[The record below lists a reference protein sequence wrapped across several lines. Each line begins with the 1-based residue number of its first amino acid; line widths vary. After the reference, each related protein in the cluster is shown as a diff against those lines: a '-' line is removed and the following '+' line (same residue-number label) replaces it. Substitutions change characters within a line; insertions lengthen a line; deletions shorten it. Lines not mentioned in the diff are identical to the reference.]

1 MVTTQSTPPAEAR
14 RHQGEAAGLHPV
26 CLAKSPWGQRATP
39 GGPTQ
44 RSAMGRWQLG
54 AGNKTDGVRMGVFLY
69 IFEDKVTW
77 EEQGGTERFKGS
89 CGLQE
94 RGRRGGRRKEKP
106 ATYHY

>member
-1 MVTTQSTPPAEAR
+1 MVPHRDQQWEDGS
-14 RHQGEAAGLHPV
+14 LV
-26 CLAKSPWGQRATP
+26 
-39 GGPTQ
+39 
-44 RSAMGRWQLG
+44 LG
-54 AGNKTDGVRMGVFLY
+54 IKKMVSEWVFFLY